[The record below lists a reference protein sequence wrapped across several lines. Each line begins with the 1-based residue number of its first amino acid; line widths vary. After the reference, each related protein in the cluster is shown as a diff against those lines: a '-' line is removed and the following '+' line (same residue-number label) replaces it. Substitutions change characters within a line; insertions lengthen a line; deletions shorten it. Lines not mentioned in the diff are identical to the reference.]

1 MDTNVIRLGTF
12 SFKITKIRLILL
24 AMACIG
30 AATMLFRL
38 IFGLGAA
45 TNLNDAWPFGLWVA
59 VDVMLGVALA
69 AGGFTL
75 CAVVYVFNKK
85 EYKPLARPAVLTA
98 WLGYILVL
106 IALAMDVGLWYN
118 WWRPLI
124 HWGYTS
130 VLFEVFICVVAYNL
144 VLLVEFLPVIS
155 ERFNWKKIYRVT
167 TLVALPAVLAGIV
180 LSTLHQSSLGALFLI
195 VPHKLHPLWYT
206 EMLPWLFLISAVAVG
221 PAMVTLESYL
231 AFRSYGTRLE
241 TNLFSKLTKII
252 AAIAL
257 FYVVFR
263 VWDLAS
269 LGQLGAIFEGT
280 IYSNLFIFEMILFII
295 PVLLVLLGPGRNS
308 KKGIAAVSS
317 FVVAGVAANRI
328 NIVFAGLWQSAPL
341 PYIPSILEFFVT
353 LGLISM
359 LCLVYLFVVENFKVF
374 PMEEDNNPFRENV
387 ESGIIPENEL
397 IKTTE

>member
-1 MDTNVIRLGTF
+1 MYWSCYNAFQVDF
-12 SFKITKIRLILL
+12 S
-24 AMACIG
+24 
-30 AATMLFRL
+30 
-38 IFGLGAA
+38 

-155 ERFNWKKIYRVT
+155 ERFNWKKTYRVT

-195 VPHKLHPLWYT
+195 APHKLHPLWYT

-221 PAMVTLESYL
+221 PAMVTVESYL
-231 AFRSYGTRLE
+231 ASRSYGTRFEIDL
-241 TNLFSKLTKII
+241 LGKLAKII
-252 AAIAL
+252 AVVAL
-257 FYVVFR
+257 FYLAFR
-263 VWDLAS
+263 IWDLAS
-269 LGQLGAIFEGT
+269 LGQLGTIFEGT
-280 IYSNLFIFEMILFII
+280 IYSNLFIFEMLLFII
-295 PVLLVLLGPGRNS
+295 PVLLVFFGPGRSS
-308 KKGIAAVSS
+308 KIGIAAASS
-317 FVVAGVAANRI
+317 FIVAGVAANRV

-359 LCLVYLFVVENFKVF
+359 LCLVYLFIVENFKVF
-374 PMEEDNNPFRENV
+374 PLEEENNPFKENV
-387 ESGIIPENEL
+387 ENGIIPENEL